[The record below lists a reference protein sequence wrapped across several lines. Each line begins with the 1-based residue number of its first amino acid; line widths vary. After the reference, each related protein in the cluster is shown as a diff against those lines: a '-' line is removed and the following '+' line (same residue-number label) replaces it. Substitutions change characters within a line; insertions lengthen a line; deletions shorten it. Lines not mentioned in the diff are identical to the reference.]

1 MTNVIP
7 FPRKDK
13 RLSQLPSQRVFYIGY
28 RYVGP
33 FLFQEVQQLYL
44 KRKGLVYGER
54 WWAMITYGKYDES
67 DRRTYSIELEECH
80 ENDVPDM
87 LDMFDVGQ
95 ETNFAELEAMGWRGN
110 VSDPAS
116 DPAPVKSIFHRCYDE
131 LRFPEFAS
139 PLKAY
144 QFNGRKMGIQS
155 KAAENFLDGKPLH
168 SYTFFGRGDD
178 AWVWMRLET
187 FDGRKVKIVPVS
199 LKDQLPDNF
208 TKEFLIKRCG

>member
-54 WWAMITYGKYDES
+54 WWAMITYGKYDET

-87 LDMFDVGQ
+87 LGKFEVAN
-95 ETNFAELEAMGWRGN
+95 EVNFVELAEMGWQGK
-110 VSDPAS
+110 VSYS
-116 DPAPVKSIFHRCYDE
+116 APVKSIFHSCYDG
-131 LRFPEFAS
+131 LRFPSFAS
-139 PLKAY
+139 PLKGNQFGTKVMAQSRSAEAFLSNKELHAY
-144 QFNGRKMGIQS
+144 THYGGGRDGFVWMNLES
-155 KAAENFLDGKPLH
+155 LDGQKMKA
-168 SYTFFGRGDD
+168 R
-178 AWVWMRLET
+178 
-187 FDGRKVKIVPVS
+187 PVRIHVDTP
-199 LKDQLPDNF
+199 KAQLAKLYHPS
-208 TKEFLIKRCG
+208 TS